1 MRLTLSEA
9 FEVLGVPQDTSPELV
24 RQAYRQLA
32 LRFHPDK
39 NPDADATATFQR
51 VSAAYKRICDHRER
65 QQQAPGT
72 WASTGSPFFDVSDD
86 EMDEDDLGF
95 DDDVSLE
102 EMLFMFKMMFGVS
115 SGGRKQP
122 ASNRTRQGGKA
133 EVSPGGNQPK
143 APGVRVNIGGRRR
156 QTKGKRKAKHSHGL
170 QDFDPDMMDIE
181 DEMARM
187 FMADPFAFNAD
198 E

>member
-9 FEVLGVPQDTSPELV
+9 FEALGVPQDASSELV

-39 NPDADATATFQR
+39 NPEADATATFQR

-65 QQQAPGT
+65 QQQASGP

-86 EMDEDDLGF
+86 ELDEDELGF

-102 EMLFMFKMMFGVS
+102 EMLFMFQMMFSVS

-122 ASNRTRQGGKA
+122 ASNRAGQSGKA
-133 EVSPGGNQPK
+133 DAGSAGNQAK

-156 QTKGKRKAKHSHGL
+156 RAKGKRKARHSHGQ

-187 FMADPFAFNAD
+187 FMADPFAFDAD